1 VGRFGIG
8 MKEGALKSNVEE
20 NSEENNAENG
30 ISVSI

>member
-20 NSEENNAENG
+20 NSEENIAENG